1 MKKNRITLAYS
12 IGLMLTGICGLI
24 NGVCG
29 IAGIQ
34 LPDAAARIVGIAGL
48 VGIAV
53 LSASIALYIIN
64 KNKKE

>member
-1 MKKNRITLAYS
+1 MKKSKLTLAYS
-12 IGLMLTGICGLI
+12 TGLMLTGICGLI
-24 NGVCG
+24 SSICN

-34 LPDAAARIVGIAGL
+34 LPDAAARIIGAVGL

-53 LSASIALYIIN
+53 LSASIVLYLIN